1 MTAAERSGR
10 TDAADGLCIRAYDAA
25 GGPDSG
31 VALVAVGGYGRGE
44 LAPYSDLDVVLVA
57 DDGIDPEN
65 TAELAHK
72 TWYPIWDSG
81 QKLDHSVRSLAEML
95 DAAGSDVRV
104 ASGLLDVRHVAGDPS
119 LTIRL
124 RTNVLAQWRRDARQ
138 RLPELH
144 ELVRSRH
151 RLIGELAH
159 MSVPDLKEAEGGIR
173 DATVLKS
180 LTATWLVDIPAADL
194 ERSRQ
199 QLLDVRDLL
208 HAAAGRA
215 SDRIAPEHWSA
226 LADAMGLP
234 DDRAAQR
241 QVRELGRRL
250 THLSRLVWRRA
261 DDAVR
266 RTPAGKPRRPD
277 LERLAPGVA
286 LAQGE
291 VVLDRGARPAA
302 DAVLLLRAA
311 AEAARRNA
319 VLAPPTAAR
328 LVRECPPLPDPWPE
342 EARREMVRLLAAGPG
357 LLAVW
362 ETLEET
368 GALAGVLPEWER
380 IRLLPH
386 ASVIHRFTVDRHV
399 VETCI
404 EASAL
409 IRDVSRPDVLLVA
422 ALLHDIGKGG
432 VVEHSAAGEP
442 IARAIATRMGFEP
455 DAVELIAQLVRWHLL
470 LVTTATTRDPDD
482 PATVELL
489 TEHVRTP
496 EALALLSALTEADAK
511 ATSGKAWSSWRA
523 GLIRDLSRRTGAALE
538 RGSVPTTVAVDE
550 IEIPAAA
557 RDGSLAITVE
567 PVEDGCRVTTVSVDR
582 VGLLADCAATFAL
595 QRLQVRAARIWSQG
609 GYGVSVWDV
618 SDDQLDAGRMRNMF
632 ESIAERRVDPAT
644 RLAPRS
650 NGSGH
655 DLAPTVVVR
664 PEASDQATVI
674 EVRAADRLGVVY
686 LVSAVLA
693 ELGLSVR
700 SAHISTLGPQAVDVF
715 YVQNGAAEA
724 LSGPRAAEAATAI
737 RERLSPPAEAQ
748 PSDGG

>member
-1 MTAAERSGR
+1 MTAAERAER
-10 TDAADGLCIRAYDAA
+10 TDAADDLCIGAYDAA
-25 GGPDSG
+25 GGPDTG

-44 LAPYSDLDVVLVA
+44 LAPYSDLDVVLLA
-57 DDGIDPEN
+57 DDGV
-65 TAELAHK
+65 ELGELGHQL
-72 TWYPIWDSG
+72 WYPIWDSG
-81 QKLDHSVRSLAEML
+81 SKLDHSVRSLGEML
-95 DAAGSDVRV
+95 EAAASDARV
-104 ASGLLDVRHVAGDPS
+104 ASGLLDVRHVAGDPN

-124 RTNVLAQWRRDARQ
+124 RTNVLAHWRRDARQ

-194 ERSRQ
+194 ERSRL
-199 QLLDVRDLL
+199 QLLDVRDVL

-215 SDRIAPEHWSA
+215 TDRIAPEHWPA
-226 LADAMGLP
+226 LAAAMGLP

-241 QVRELGRRL
+241 QVRELGRRI

-261 DDAVR
+261 DDALR
-266 RTPAGKPRRPD
+266 KTPAGKPRRPD

-286 LAQGE
+286 LSNGE
-291 VVLDRGARPAA
+291 VVLDRGARPAS

-311 AEAARRNA
+311 AEAARRNV

-342 EARREMVRLLAAGPG
+342 EARRELVRLLAAGPG

-368 GALAGVLPEWER
+368 GALAGILPEWER

-386 ASVIHRFTVDRHV
+386 ASEIHRFTVDRHV

-404 EASAL
+404 EAATL
-409 IRDVSRPDVLLVA
+409 IREVSRPDVLLVA

-442 IARAIATRMGFEP
+442 IARAIATRMGFEAE
-455 DAVELIAQLVRWHLL
+455 AVELVALLVRWHLL

-489 TEHVRTP
+489 TEHLRTP
-496 EALALLSALTEADAK
+496 EALALLTALTEADAK

-523 GLIRDLSRRTGAALE
+523 GLVRDLSRRTQAALE
-538 RGSVPTTVAVDE
+538 RGSVPAPIAGDDV
-550 IEIPAAA
+550 EIPDAA
-557 RDGSLAITVE
+557 RSGSLAITVE
-567 PVEDGCRVTTVSVDR
+567 PAGDGSRVTTVSADR

-595 QRLQVRAARIWSQG
+595 QRLQVRAARIWAQME
-609 GYGVSVWDV
+609 YGVSVWDV
-618 SDDQLDAGRMRNMF
+618 ADDILDAGRLRNMF
-632 ESIAERRVDPAT
+632 DSVVAGRVDPAA
-644 RLAPRS
+644 RLAPRP

-674 EVRAADRLGVVY
+674 EVRTADRLGVVY
-686 LVSAVLA
+686 LVSSVLA

-715 YVQNGAAEA
+715 YVQDGAAGA
-724 LSGPRAAEAATAI
+724 LPAARAAAAAAAI
-737 RERLSPPAEAQ
+737 RERLSPSEA
-748 PSDGG
+748 SGA